1 MEYKVTSRYL
11 RVSPR
16 KVRPVIRQLVALDV
30 ERASALMK
38 FTVRGSSPDILKALQ
53 SARAN
58 ARRQNPESGPLFV
71 KSITVDSGPT
81 LKRWKAISRGRG
93 SKILKRTS
101 HLTVVLTD
109 TKPSGG
115 KA

>member
-1 MEYKVTSRYL
+1 MEFKVVSKYL

-16 KVRPVIRQLVALDV
+16 KVRPVIRTLRGRTVDEAM
-30 ERASALMK
+30 SLMS
-38 FTVRGSSPDILKALQ
+38 FTVRGSSRDIFKALK

-58 ARRQNPESGPLFV
+58 ALLKNPDIKKLWVSRIVADAGPQ
-71 KSITVDSGPT
+71 
-81 LKRWKAISRGRG
+81 LKRWKAISRGRA

-109 TKPSGG
+109 AAPGG
-115 KA
+115 QK